1 MRGKRYELDMCSGTI
16 ANKILIFSLPLM
28 LSGMLQLLFNA
39 ADIVVVGRFCGKE
52 SLAAVGSNTSLINLF
67 INLFVGLS
75 VGANVVVAQDLG
87 AGREKEA
94 NRAVHST
101 ILIAIISG
109 VFLLVMGQLLSRQML
124 EWMDSPDTVIDLAA
138 LYLKVYFLGMPATMV
153 YNFGAAMLRAKGD
166 TQRPLYYL
174 TLAGVINV
182 VLNFIFVVFLH
193 WDVAGVAAATSISQY
208 VSAALVLRCLR
219 KETGVLHLEWKQLG
233 FDRQVFVRI
242 VKVGLPAGLQGVVF
256 SLANVVIQSGV
267 NSFGD
272 VMVAGASAAASVEGF
287 VYVAMNSFY
296 QAAITFTGQN
306 YGAGK
311 CDRVDKIALY
321 CTAFAV
327 GSGLILG
334 NLVYFAGPQLISIYS
349 PGDLEVVEA
358 GMIRMGIIARTYALC
373 GVMEAMVGV
382 LRGLG
387 HSIGPMVVSLFGSCV
402 LRLIWMVT
410 VFPAVATPGILFL
423 AFPVTWII
431 TGGCHLI
438 FFWRVRKKCY
448 RLVGYQ
454 V

>member
-16 ANKILIFSLPLM
+16 ANKILVFALPLM

-349 PGDLEVVEA
+349 PGDPAVVEA
-358 GMIRMGIIARTYALC
+358 GMIRMGMIARTYALC

-410 VFPAVATPGILFL
+410 IFPVVATPGILFL

>member
-16 ANKILIFSLPLM
+16 ANKLFLFAFPLL
-28 LSGMLQLLFNA
+28 LSGVLQLLFNA
-39 ADIVVVGRFCGKE
+39 VDIVVVGRFCGKA

-101 ILIAIISG
+101 ILIAIASG
-109 VFLLVMGQLLSRQML
+109 VILLVAGQLLSRTML
-124 EWMDSPDTVIDLAA
+124 EWMDSPATVIDLAA
-138 LYLKVYFLGMPATMV
+138 IYLKVYFLGMPATMV
-153 YNFGAAMLRAKGD
+153 YNFGAAILRAKGD
-166 TQRPLYYL
+166 TRRPLYFL
-174 TLAGVINV
+174 MLAGVINV
-182 VLNFIFVVFLH
+182 VLNLIFVVYFK

-208 VSAALVLRCLR
+208 VSAAMVLHCLR
-219 KETGVLHLEWKQLG
+219 RETGVLRLEWVKLR
-233 FDRQVFVRI
+233 FDKQVFIRI

-272 VMVAGASAAASVEGF
+272 VMVAGASAAASIEGF

-311 CDRVDKIALY
+311 CDRVDKIAIY
-321 CTAFAV
+321 CVLFAV
-327 GSGLILG
+327 GSGLLLG
-334 NLVYFAGPQLISIYS
+334 NLVYFMGPELISIYS
-349 PGDLEVVEA
+349 PGDPAVVEA
-358 GMIRMGIIARTYALC
+358 GMIRMSFIARTYAIC

-387 HSIGPMVVSLFGSCV
+387 RSVGPMVVSLLGSCV
-402 LRLIWMVT
+402 LRLIW
-410 VFPAVATPGILFL
+410 VATIFKLYPTPGTLFV
-423 AFPVTWII
+423 AFPITWVI
-431 TGGCHLI
+431 TGSCHLI
-438 FFWRVRKKCY
+438 FFMKIRKKSY
-448 RLVGYQ
+448 RMVGYHI
-454 V
+454 

>member
-16 ANKILIFSLPLM
+16 ANKILVFALPLM

-39 ADIVVVGRFCGKE
+39 ADIVVLGRFCGKE

-124 EWMDSPDTVIDLAA
+124 EWMDSPATVIDLAA

-182 VLNFIFVVFLH
+182 VLNFIFVVFMH

-349 PGDLEVVEA
+349 PGDPAVVEA
-358 GMIRMGIIARTYALC
+358 GMIRMGMIARTYALC

-438 FFWRVRKKCY
+438 FFWRVRKKCN

>member
-1 MRGKRYELDMCSGTI
+1 MRGKRYELDMCSGAI
-16 ANKILIFSLPLM
+16 ASKLLVFALPLM

-101 ILIAIISG
+101 ILIALVSG
-109 VFLLVMGQLLSRQML
+109 VFLLGVGQVMSRQML
-124 EWMDSPDTVIDLAA
+124 EWMGSPDTVIDLAA
-138 LYLKVYFLGMPATMV
+138 LYLKVYFLGMPATMA

-166 TQRPLYYL
+166 TQRPLYFL
-174 TLAGVINV
+174 MLAGVINV
-182 VLNFIFVVFLH
+182 ALNVFFVVFLK

-219 KETGVLHLEWKQLG
+219 RETGVLHLEWKQLR
-233 FDRQVFVRI
+233 FDKQVFTRI
-242 VKVGLPAGLQGVVF
+242 VKVGLPAGFQGVVF
-256 SLANVVIQSGV
+256 SLSNVVIQSGI

-272 VMVAGASAAASVEGF
+272 VMVAGSSAAASVEGF
-287 VYVAMNSFY
+287 VYVAMNAFY

-311 CDRVDKIALY
+311 CDRVDKIAIY
-321 CTAFAV
+321 CTCFAV
-327 GSGLILG
+327 GSGLVLG
-334 NLVYFAGPQLISIYS
+334 NIAYLLGPQLITIYS
-349 PGDLEVVEA
+349 PGDAAVVEA
-358 GMIRMGIIARTYALC
+358 GMIRMAFICRTYAIC
-373 GVMEAMVGV
+373 GTMEAMVGV

-387 HSIGPMVVSLFGSCV
+387 HSIGPMVVSLLGSCA
-402 LRLIWMVT
+402 LRLVWVAT
-410 VFPAVATPGILFL
+410 VFQMNPTPEVLFFSYPA
-423 AFPVTWII
+423 TWII
-431 TGGCHLI
+431 TGSCHFI
-438 FFWRVRKKCY
+438 FFMSIRKKCY

-454 V
+454 I